1 MENLQ
6 MTNSN
11 NPNGILINVSDET
24 KANLAIVKLKKDAA
38 GGNHTTTAIIRDYI
52 HAGLKKDLRK

>member
-1 MENLQ
+1 MPNSNYPNDKIIRMDDEMKENLQ
-6 MTNSN
+6 
-11 NPNGILINVSDET
+11 
-24 KANLAIVKLKKDAA
+24 IVKLKKDAA